1 MASRD
6 ITLNQAVDEA
16 VDTLPF
22 FRRALT
28 RARLGIPRVRNAAM
42 MELQNAMQHD
52 QEMVALCAPMV
63 LSMDGEGFT
72 ADTPFA
78 IDVDKLDQLLQ
89 LILKYLPS
97 ILELIM
103 KLFAPM
109 VAFLLCSLTL
119 PASAQDMICANG
131 QCVLRQAAQSV
142 VRVATA
148 PVRYAAVSS
157 VQGYGSSGSAASQ
170 SYGSAGSA
178 SFSYTPFRPFRNM
191 AARANARQASRAAA
205 MAASYGS
212 GGSQMVAPIEV
223 IQLSAAPSS
232 GCQCVDCQCPQL
244 PESSPPLEMKVKPIH
259 FIDKNRNVADEYV
272 YWK

>member
-1 MASRD
+1 
-6 ITLNQAVDEA
+6 
-16 VDTLPF
+16 
-22 FRRALT
+22 
-28 RARLGIPRVRNAAM
+28 
-42 MELQNAMQHD
+42 
-52 QEMVALCAPMV
+52 
-63 LSMDGEGFT
+63 
-72 ADTPFA
+72 
-78 IDVDKLDQLLQ
+78 
-89 LILKYLPS
+89 
-97 ILELIM
+97 M

-119 PASAQDMICANG
+119 PASAQDMVCSNG

-170 SYGSAGSA
+170 SYGSAGST

-191 AARANARQASRAAA
+191 AARASARQASRAAA

-212 GGSQMVAPIEV
+212 GGSQMVAPVEV
-223 IQLSAAPSS
+223 IQLTAAPSS
-232 GCQCVDCQCPQL
+232 GCQCVDCQCVGCDCPQL
-244 PESSPPLEMKVKPIH
+244 PESRPPLELKVKPIH

-272 YWK
+272 YWQ